1 MGTKDRRV
9 DAYITASAEFARPV
23 LSHLRKVIHAGCP
36 GVEETIKWGF
46 PHFMY
51 KGILCSMASFKEHC
65 AFGFW
70 KGSLLEDR
78 EKTLEKVG
86 KTAMGHLGRI
96 TALSD
101 LPSEKVLLRYIKEAM
116 ALNDEGVNVPSRSK
130 PKGDRKLDVPG
141 DLMAALRK
149 NKKALATFKG
159 FNYTNKKDYVE
170 WVTEARRDE
179 TRRRRLETAV
189 AWMAEGKPRNWKY
202 AGKC

>member
-9 DAYITASAEFARPV
+9 DAYIIASAEFAKPV

-36 GVEETIKWGF
+36 DVEETIKWGF

-116 ALNDEGVNVPSRSK
+116 ALNDEGVKVPSRSK

-159 FNYTNKKDYVE
+159 LNYTNKKDYVE